1 MSARSLARSLV
12 RRTARPRPSLWS
24 RLIALV
30 SLHASR
36 RRLAA
41 LDDHAL
47 RDIGLTRAQAEA
59 EAARPVWDA
68 PERWRR

>member
-1 MSARSLARSLV
+1 MSARSLAHHS
-12 RRTARPRPSLWS
+12 ARPRPSLWS
-24 RLIALV
+24 RLTALL
-30 SLHASR
+30 SLHTSR

-47 RDIGLTRAQAEA
+47 RDIGLTRDQAAA
-59 EAARPVWDA
+59 ESARPVWDA